1 MEHLYSKH
9 QKYYNNKC
17 DLYCLGII
25 LYMFKTCEYIFEV
38 KTFAGYRDRAKR
50 IVDNWNKNAKEIYP
64 KILNLLL
71 KKD

>member
-38 KTFAGYRDRAKR
+38 KTLDEIIKIRYK
-50 IVDNWNKNAKEIYP
+50 NKFRNETDDK
-64 KILNLLL
+64 L
-71 KKD
+71 